1 MLRKKTLMLGKSFT
15 PNHTKLTSSKG
26 AFSSLIWAPALSVPM
41 EGPFLFLPF
50 HPHAD
55 AEHARPADELP
66 KKKQR
71 PFPSLTDEAFCHSPA
86 LTAWIFSPSGG

>member
-26 AFSSLIWAPALSVPM
+26 AFFSLIWAPALSVPM

-66 KKKQR
+66 KKSRGLFQ
-71 PFPSLTDEAFCHSPA
+71 A
-86 LTAWIFSPSGG
+86 